1 MSDLT
6 GTASNTDLILSFT
19 RAEAWIVGAGVL
31 CLALA
36 AFLHRPTWA
45 RWALLAFGMALIGGA
60 LR

>member
-1 MSDLT
+1 MSDPA

-19 RAEAWIVGAGVL
+19 RAEARIVGAGVL

-36 AFLHRPTWA
+36 AFLRRPTWA
-45 RWALLAFGMALIGGA
+45 RWALLALGVALVGGA